1 MGNFVLVCWNCRAVS
16 AAESYRLWCL
26 AQYHTYWVDL
36 CALSFFR
43 QAACAPATDRS
54 TRIAG
59 AMAMAFAAPL
69 IARHT
74 SPHEAATSLS

>member
-36 CALSFFR
+36 CALSFSGKR
-43 QAACAPATDRS
+43 YVLLPLIVAPA
-54 TRIAG
+54 
-59 AMAMAFAAPL
+59 
-69 IARHT
+69 
-74 SPHEAATSLS
+74 